1 MSVMRGLPVRRGL
14 TLAAALLFALAISA
28 IALVYTRHQSRQLF
42 IELQELSR
50 ERDALNTQ
58 YQSLQLEQ
66 GAHAAY
72 NRLEERAPTELGLH
86 APSPEE
92 VYLIG
97 SDGRYWF
104 TGLAPMTE
112 ALAAQLAAAQADVDD
127 AAEEQGR

>member
-1 MSVMRGLPVRRGL
+1 MRRGL
-14 TLAAALLFALAISA
+14 TLAMTLLLALVVSA

-72 NRLEERAPTELGLH
+72 NRLEERAPKELGLH
-86 APSPEE
+86 APAPEE

-112 ALAAQLAAAQADVDD
+112 ALAAQLAE
-127 AAEEQGR
+127 AEASAGDPARQEGEQ

>member
-1 MSVMRGLPVRRGL
+1 MSSIRAFPVRRGL
-14 TLAAALLFALAISA
+14 TLSMALLLALVVSA

-50 ERDALNTQ
+50 QRDALNIQ

-72 NRLEERAPTELGLH
+72 NRLEERAPDELGLH
-86 APSPEE
+86 APSPQE

-112 ALAAQLAAAQADVDD
+112 ALAEQLAATEAQTSTSQEGD
-127 AAEEQGR
+127 Q